1 MNRLALLG
9 LIPLVLAAPV
19 AAQEMGSMPGMTM
32 PAPPKAPAKPAAK
45 PAAAKPKPA
54 KPADPHAGH
63 DMSSM
68 PAPVSPA
75 APEAA
80 RHDMQ
85 AMPGMTSAAAAT
97 ADPHAGHD
105 MAAMPDMAAP
115 DIPKSPPPPP
125 PADYAA
131 DRVFGSDAMIT
142 ARDTIRR
149 EHGGA
154 VVSQVMARLAEYR
167 AQGGGGYRW
176 DGEAWFGGDI
186 NRFVLK
192 SEGEGTRRDGLE
204 AAELQAVYSRAI
216 GPYFDLQAGVRQD
229 FEPKSRTYATVGF
242 EGVAPYWF
250 DVEGA
255 LFLSSKGE
263 LLGRLEGTY
272 DLRLTQRLILQPRA
286 ELSFSAQDIPETRTG
301 SGLSNAELG
310 LRLRYEIRREFA
322 PYIGVSYE
330 RAFGDTA
337 DYARAA
343 GDGADNTSFVV
354 GVRAWF

>member
-9 LIPLVLAAPV
+9 LIPLAIAAPV
-19 AAQEMGSMPGMTM
+19 AAQEMGPMPGMTM
-32 PAPPKAPAKPAAK
+32 PPAPPKAAAKPAVK
-45 PAAAKPKPA
+45 PAAAKPKPV
-54 KPADPHAGH
+54 KPADAHAGH
-63 DMSSM
+63 DMSAM
-68 PAPVSPA
+68 PAPASSA

-80 RHDMQ
+80 GHDMQ
-85 AMPGMTSAAAAT
+85 AMPGMTPPPPT
-97 ADPHAGHD
+97 ADSQAGHD
-105 MAAMPDMAAP
+105 MAAMPGMAAP
-115 DIPKSPPPPP
+115 DIPKSPPPAP

-131 DRVFGSDAMIT
+131 DRVFGQNAMNA
-142 ARDTIRR
+142 ARDTLRR

-192 SEGEGTRRDGLE
+192 SEGEGARRDGLE
-204 AAELQAVYSRAI
+204 AAELQAVYSRAF

-229 FEPKSRTYATVGF
+229 FKPKSRTYATVGF

-255 LFLSSKGE
+255 LFLSNKGE
-263 LLGRLEGTY
+263 LLGRLEGAY

-310 LRLRYEIRREFA
+310 LRLRYEFRREFA
-322 PYIGVSYE
+322 PYIGISYE